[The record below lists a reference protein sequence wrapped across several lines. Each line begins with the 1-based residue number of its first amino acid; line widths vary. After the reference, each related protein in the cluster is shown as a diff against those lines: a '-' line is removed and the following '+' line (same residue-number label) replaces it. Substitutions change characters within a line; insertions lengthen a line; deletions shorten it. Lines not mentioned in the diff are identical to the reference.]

1 MVIGGREHRVAQHG
15 WCILRTSG
23 ARTLALAAS
32 LNDAG
37 LEAWTPLRTFK
48 RLRSGKS
55 SRIDG
60 KRITVEVDAPILPS
74 FVFARIAHLLDLEHA
89 SRDPRSRHPAFSVF
103 HHAGRIPVIADRDVA
118 GLQEAERAAAASIRD
133 QREAETREEADRIR
147 IAALKTERARMRA
160 MKAAEAEQRKMLR
173 AERRNFADG
182 ERVMVDD
189 MPALMGMSG
198 AVVSS
203 DGRSAMVCF
212 GGLLTM
218 KIEAWQLS
226 RDSVQDANI
235 AA

>member
-1 MVIGGREHRVAQHG
+1 MVAGGREDRIARRG

-32 LNDAG
+32 LNAAG

-48 RLRSGKS
+48 RERRGKS
-55 SRIDG
+55 ARTDG
-60 KRITVEVDAPILPS
+60 RRITVEVDAPILPT
-74 FVFARIAHLLDLEHA
+74 FVFARVVHILDLESA
-89 SRDPRSRHPAFSVF
+89 SKDPRSPHPPFSVF
-103 HHAGRIPVIADRDVA
+103 HHTGRIPLIADRDVV
-118 GLQEAERAAAASIRD
+118 GLQEAEHTAAASIRD
-133 QREAETREEADRIR
+133 QRAAETREEADRIR

-160 MKAAEAEQRKMLR
+160 LKAAQAEQRKMLR
-173 AERRNFADG
+173 AERRDFSAG
-182 ERVMVDD
+182 ERVHVDET
-189 MPALMGMSG
+189 PALMGMSG
-198 AVVSS
+198 VVISS

-226 RDSVQDANI
+226 RDSVQDENI